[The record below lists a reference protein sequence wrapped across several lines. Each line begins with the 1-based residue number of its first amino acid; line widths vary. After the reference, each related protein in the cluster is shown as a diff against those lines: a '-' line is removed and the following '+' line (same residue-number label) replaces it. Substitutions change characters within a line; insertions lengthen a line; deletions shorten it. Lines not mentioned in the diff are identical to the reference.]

1 VSDVTA
7 AAVVGIV
14 NGQFAQNCY
23 LVADADAG
31 ECVVVDP
38 GEESAR
44 ILAEVARRGWRVTAI
59 WLTHAHVDHILGVAA
74 VKAAAGVPVHLHPAD
89 RALYDGLPQQAQ
101 WMGLRAE
108 PAPPPEHAL
117 AAGDRLRAGRHEF
130 EVRHTPGHSPGSVS
144 FIAPGIALTGD
155 ALFAGS
161 VGRTDLP
168 GGDGAALLRSIRR
181 ELLPLPDETIVYS
194 GHGPVT
200 TIGEERTDNPF
211 LTGAYELA

>member
-1 VSDVTA
+1 MSDATGLE
-7 AAVVGIV
+7 VVCIV

-23 LVADADAG
+23 LVADVETE
-31 ECVVVDP
+31 ECIVVDP
-38 GEESAR
+38 GEESGR
-44 ILAEVARRGWRVTAI
+44 ILAEVALRGWRITAI

-74 VKAAAGVPVHLHPAD
+74 VKAAAGAPVHLHPAD
-89 RALYDGLPQQAQ
+89 RSLYEGLPQQAQ
-101 WMGLRAE
+101 WMGLTAE
-108 PAPPPEHAL
+108 PAPLPDHAL
-117 AAGDRLRAGRHEF
+117 SPGSRLRVGRHEF

-144 FIAPGIALTGD
+144 FVGTAVALTGD

-181 ELLPLPDETIVYS
+181 ELLPLPDETVVYS
-194 GHGPVT
+194 GHGPAT
-200 TIGEERTDNPF
+200 TIGVERTTNPF

>member
-1 VSDVTA
+1 VSDPGA
-7 AAVVGIV
+7 PAVVCIT

-23 LVADADAG
+23 LVADVAAG

-38 GEESAR
+38 GEESGR
-44 ILAEVARRGWRVTAI
+44 ILSEVAARGWRVTGI
-59 WLTHAHVDHILGVAA
+59 WLTHAHVDHIVGVGA
-74 VKAAAGVPVHLHPAD
+74 VNRAAAAPIHLHADD
-89 RALYDGLPQQAQ
+89 RALYDGLPQQAA
-101 WMGLRAE
+101 WMGISAGSA
-108 PAPPPEHAL
+108 PAPDAE
-117 AAGDRLRAGRHEF
+117 LRHGGHVRVGAHDF

-168 GGDGAALLRSIRR
+168 GGSAAALLSAIRR
-181 ELLPLPDETIVYS
+181 ELLTLPDETVVYS

-200 TIGEERTDNPF
+200 TIGVERATNPF
-211 LTGAYELA
+211 LTGTYELA

>member
-1 VSDVTA
+1 MSDG
-7 AAVVGIV
+7 AVPEVVCIV
-14 NGQFAQNCY
+14 NGRFAQNCY
-23 LVADADAG
+23 LVADVESGD
-31 ECVVVDP
+31 CVVVDP

-44 ILAEVARRGWRVTAI
+44 ILSEVARRGWRIGAI
-59 WLTHAHVDHILGVAA
+59 WLTHAHVDHILGVGA

-89 RALYDGLPQQAQ
+89 RPLYDGLPQQAQ
-101 WMGLRAE
+101 LMGLAAE
-108 PAPPPEHAL
+108 PAPPPDHVL
-117 AAGDRLRAGRHEF
+117 APGARLRVGRHEF

-144 FIAPGIALTGD
+144 FVAPGAALTGD

-181 ELLPLPDETIVYS
+181 ELLPLPDETVVYS
-194 GHGPVT
+194 GHGPAS
-200 TIGEERTDNPF
+200 TIGMERATNPF

>member
-1 VSDVTA
+1 MSETSRPE
-7 AAVVGIV
+7 VVCIV

-23 LVADADAG
+23 LVADAASR

-38 GEESAR
+38 GEDSRR
-44 ILAEVARRGWRVTAI
+44 ILEEISRRGWRVTAI

-74 VKAAAGVPVHLHPAD
+74 VREATGAPVHLHPAD
-89 RALYDGLPQQAQ
+89 RPLYDGLPQQAQ
-101 WMGLRAE
+101 WMGL
-108 PAPPPEHAL
+108 PAQ
-117 AAGDRLRAGRHEF
+117 AAPQPDHELRAGGRVGVGPHEF

-168 GGDGAALLRSIRR
+168 GGNGAALLSSIRR
-181 ELLPLPDETIVYS
+181 ELLPLPDDTIVYS
-194 GHGPVT
+194 GHGPAS
-200 TIGEERTDNPF
+200 TIGAERATNPF
-211 LTGAYELA
+211 LTGTYELA